1 MEYREGESRFAEG
14 DEWNVKLG
22 LSSRDRISEFALIP
36 SGRLTI
42 VRATWAGAICIAG
55 CHVASWLAPTATML
69 LDSRQYLLCVWK
81 TRERRDTNAEILNIA
96 KYTQAKS
103 RMKKERLFLR

>member
-1 MEYREGESRFAEG
+1 MEYREGGSRFAEG
-14 DEWNVKLG
+14 FAEWNAKLE

-55 CHVASWLAPTATML
+55 CHVASWLANSIAML
-69 LDSRQYLLCVWK
+69 LDSRQYLS
-81 TRERRDTNAEILNIA
+81 RRQRRAKGGIRMQRCWMSQNDT
-96 KYTQAKS
+96 KS
-103 RMKKERLFLR
+103 RVGREALFY